1 MSETPT
7 PIKAHPEPE
16 LYEIRVRG
24 HLDARWANQFE
35 GLTITLEE
43 DGNTL
48 LTGPV
53 IDQAALHGL
62 LKKVRDLG
70 LPLVSVIQV
79 QFNKTHPY
87 HSKKEI
93 KMNSNIKNTEMKD
106 KKVVLSA
113 LWIFAMLNYLY
124 ADVFT
129 LFFNPAALKETSTMP
144 QGPALV
150 FAIMMETAIA
160 MVLLSR
166 FLKYGANRWANII
179 AGIFH
184 TAFVA
189 WSLTGATQPHFYI
202 FFASIEIVC
211 TLFITGYAWKWR
223 NPEGQPVYQS
233 ALAS

>member
-1 MSETPT
+1 M
-7 PIKAHPEPE
+7 
-16 LYEIRVRG
+16 
-24 HLDARWANQFE
+24 
-35 GLTITLEE
+35 
-43 DGNTL
+43 NT
-48 LTGPV
+48 
-53 IDQAALHGL
+53 
-62 LKKVRDLG
+62 
-70 LPLVSVIQV
+70 
-79 QFNKTHPY
+79 
-87 HSKKEI
+87 
-93 KMNSNIKNTEMKD
+93 NIKVTDMKD
-106 KKVVLSA
+106 RKVVLST
-113 LWIFAMLNYLY
+113 LWIFAVLNYLY

-129 LFFNPAALKETSTMP
+129 LFFNPTAQQETWAMP
-144 QGPALV
+144 PGSVLV
-150 FAIMMETAIA
+150 FAILMETAIA